1 MLSKYRVFFAFI
13 FCLFFV
19 QVFSQNLELRIIGND
34 SSETRVIDSLTYNR
48 FFKDYNSLKKE
59 VDTLNKRLLTIG
71 YLNSKLLDLKRQ
83 NDSLFQASFNLK
95 TRFTS
100 ITINHNGLIDKD
112 ILKLSDLKSDGT
124 SFTIPISQLEQTLN
138 FINSEI
144 ANRGRPFSSL
154 QLIDIKQENKISLSA
169 SLELSQPI
177 ERTTDKIII
186 KGYEKFPQTFVKH
199 YMKIKIGQRFNL
211 ARIKEKISEL
221 NDLRFANQIKDPEV
235 LFTKDSTILYMYIEK
250 TKSNAFDGFLG
261 FGTNENTNKIEFDG
275 YLNLSLTNNLNYGET
290 LQLLYKSDEND
301 QQTFDGNVKMPYMF
315 GSPLGVELN
324 LNIFRKDSSFVTA
337 RQSAKLNY
345 QINANHVIGIGISGV
360 NSSDLLD
367 TAITSINDFK
377 SSYYFTNYIYTKRQ
391 NYDVLFPVNFLFD
404 LTAGF
409 GNRTY
414 SNINENQTKFA
425 LNTFKIFNLNDRNS
439 IYLRGNGQI
448 IDSDSFLENELPRFG
463 GINSIRGFEEN
474 SLFANLFGVIN
485 TEYRYRLNRDIYVH
499 SVIDAAYFENQLTD
513 QKGKLFGFGFG
524 FGLLSKAGLFRFN
537 YTSGKTENQQFKLSD
552 SKVHL
557 SLTATF

>member
-1 MLSKYRVFFAFI
+1 MPNMFRIYQPILFL
-13 FCLFFV
+13 LFFV
-19 QVFSQNLELRIIGND
+19 QVHSQNLELRVKGTN
-34 SSETRVIDSLTYNR
+34 ETEKMVIDSLGYKNS
-48 FFKDYNSLKKE
+48 FKDYMSLNKE
-59 VDTLNKRLLTIG
+59 VDSLAKQLLSIG
-71 YLNSKLLDLKRQ
+71 YINSTLLQLKKQ
-83 NDSLFQASFNLK
+83 NDSLYEAQFSLK
-95 TRFTS
+95 TKFNS
-100 ITINHNGLIDKD
+100 ITINHNGLIDED
-112 ILKLSDLKSDGT
+112 ILRLADLKFEGN
-124 SFTIPISQLEQTLN
+124 SFTLPIFKLEQTLK
-138 FINSEI
+138 FINTEI
-144 ANRGRPFSSL
+144 ANRGRPFSTL
-154 QLIDIKQENKISLSA
+154 RLIEIKQDNETHLSA
-169 SLELSQPI
+169 DLELSQPI
-177 ERTTDKIII
+177 ERSIDKIII
-186 KGYEKFPQTFVKH
+186 KGYEKFPKVFIKR

-211 ARIKEKISEL
+211 ARIKEKTSEL
-221 NDLRFANQIKDPEV
+221 KDLRFANQIKDPEV

-261 FGTNENTNKIEFDG
+261 FGTNEDTNKIEFDG

-290 LQLLYKSDEND
+290 LKLLYKSDEND
-301 QQTFDGNVKMPYMF
+301 QQTFDGNVTMPYMF
-315 GSPLGVELN
+315 GSALGVELN

-345 QINANHVIGIGISGV
+345 QINSNHVIGIGLSGI
-360 NSSDLLD
+360 NSSDLLN
-367 TAITSINDFK
+367 TQVSSINDFN
-377 SSYYFTNYIYTKRQ
+377 SSYYFTNYVYTKRQ

-404 LTAGF
+404 ITAGF
-409 GNRTY
+409 GNRAFGDTD
-414 SNINENQTKFA
+414 ENQTKFS
-425 LNTFKIFNLNDRNS
+425 LNTFKIFNFNDRNS
-439 IYLRGNGQI
+439 IYIRGSGQI
-448 IDSDSFLENELPRFG
+448 INSDSYLENELPRFG

-537 YTSGKTENQQFKLSD
+537 YSSGKTENQQFKLSD

>member
-1 MLSKYRVFFAFI
+1 MLYKYRVFFAFI

-177 ERTTDKIII
+177 ERTIDKIII

-290 LQLLYKSDEND
+290 LQLMYKSDEND

-377 SSYYFTNYIYTKRQ
+377 SNYYFTNYIYTKRQ

-474 SLFANLFGVIN
+474 SLFANLFGVVN

>member
-1 MLSKYRVFFAFI
+1 MSSKFHIYITLI

-19 QVFSQNLELRIIGND
+19 QVYSQNLELKVFGSD
-34 SSETRVIDSLTYNR
+34 KTETKIIDSLGYENY
-48 FFKDYNSLKKE
+48 FKDYSSLSKE
-59 VDTLNKRLLTIG
+59 VDSLAKRLLSIG
-71 YLNSKLLDLKRQ
+71 YINSKLLDLKKK
-83 NDSLFQASFNLK
+83 NDSLYDVQFSLK
-95 TRFTS
+95 TRFKS
-100 ITINHNGLIDKD
+100 ITINHNGLIDED

-124 SFTIPISQLEQTLN
+124 SFTLPVSKLEQILE
-138 FINSEI
+138 FINAEI
-144 ANRGRPFSSL
+144 ANRGRPFSTL
-154 QLIDIKQENKISLSA
+154 QLIDIKLENETSLSA

-177 ERTTDKIII
+177 ERTIDKIII
-186 KGYEKFPQTFVKH
+186 KGYEKFPKTYVKR
-199 YMKIKIGQRFNL
+199 YMKIKIGQHFNL
-211 ARIKEKISEL
+211 ARIKEKTSEL

-250 TKSNAFDGFLG
+250 SKSNSFDGFIG
-261 FGTNENTNKIEFDG
+261 FGTNEDTNKIEFDG

-290 LQLLYKSDEND
+290 LKLLYKSDEND
-301 QQTFDGNVKMPYMF
+301 QQTFDGKVTMPYMF
-315 GSPLGVELN
+315 GSPLGVEVN
-324 LNIFRKDSSFVTA
+324 LNIFRKDSTFVTA

-345 QINANHVIGIGISGV
+345 QINSNHIIGIGLSGV

-367 TAITSINDFK
+367 TEVSSINDFN
-377 SSYYFTNYIYTKRQ
+377 SSYYFTNYVFTQRQ
-391 NYDVLFPVNFLFD
+391 NYDFLFPVNFLFD
-404 LTAGF
+404 ITAGF
-409 GNRTY
+409 GNRTFDD
-414 SNINENQTKFA
+414 IKEDQTKFA
-425 LNTFKIFNLNDRNS
+425 VNTFKIFNLNDRNS
-439 IYLRGNGQI
+439 IYVRGSGQL

-474 SLFANLFGVIN
+474 SLIGNLFGVIN

-499 SVIDAAYFENQLTD
+499 SVIDAAYFENKISD

-537 YTSGKTENQQFKLSD
+537 YSSGKTENQQFKLSD

>member
-1 MLSKYRVFFAFI
+1 MLNKFRVFLAFT

-19 QVFSQNLELRIIGND
+19 QAFSQNLELKIVGID
-34 SSETRVIDSLTYNR
+34 SVETRVIDSLSYNR
-48 FFKDYNSLKKE
+48 YFKDYNSLKTE
-59 VDTLNKRLLTIG
+59 VDTLGKQLLTIG
-71 YLNSKLLDLKRQ
+71 YLNSKLVDLKRQ
-83 NDSLFQASFNLK
+83 NDSLFQATFNLK
-95 TRFTS
+95 TRFKS

-112 ILKLSDLKSDGT
+112 ILKLSDLKPDGT
-124 SFTIPISQLEQTLN
+124 SFTIPISKLEQTLN

-144 ANRGRPFSSL
+144 ANRGKPFSTL
-154 QLIDIKQENKISLSA
+154 QLRDISQENKTSLSA

-177 ERTTDKIII
+177 ERSIDKIII
-186 KGYEKFPQTFVKH
+186 KGYEKFPRTFVKH

-315 GSPLGVELN
+315 SSPLGVELN

-345 QINANHVIGIGISGV
+345 QINANHVIGVGVSAV

-367 TAITSINDFK
+367 TAVTTINDFK

-391 NYDVLFPVNFLFD
+391 NYDILFPVNFLFD
-404 LTAGF
+404 LTAGL
-409 GNRTY
+409 GNRTFGD
-414 SNINENQTKFA
+414 INEDQIKLA

-439 IYLRGNGQI
+439 IYVRGNGQV

>member
-345 QINANHVIGIGISGV
+345 QINANHVIGIGISSV

-377 SSYYFTNYIYTKRQ
+377 SNYYFTNYIYTKRQ

-404 LTAGF
+404 VTAGF
-409 GNRTY
+409 GNREFGDT
-414 SNINENQTKFA
+414 NENQSKFA
-425 LNTFKIFNLNDRNS
+425 LNSFKIFNLNDRNS
-439 IYLRGNGQI
+439 IFIRGSGQV
-448 IDSDSFLENELPRFG
+448 IDSDTFLENELPRFG

-485 TEYRYRLNRDIYVH
+485 TEYRYRLNRDIFVH
-499 SVIDAAYFENQLTD
+499 SVIDAAYFENQLTN

-537 YTSGKTENQQFKLSD
+537 YSSGKTENQQFKLSD

>member
-1 MLSKYRVFFAFI
+1 MPNTFRIYQPILFL
-13 FCLFFV
+13 LFFV
-19 QVFSQNLELRIIGND
+19 QVHSQNLELRVKGGN
-34 SSETRVIDSLTYNR
+34 ETEKMVIDSLGYVNS
-48 FFKDYNSLKKE
+48 FKDYMSLNKE
-59 VDTLNKRLLTIG
+59 VDSLAKQLLSLG
-71 YLNSKLLDLKRQ
+71 YINSSLLHLKKQ
-83 NDSLFQASFNLK
+83 NDSLYEAQFSLK
-95 TRFTS
+95 TKFKS
-100 ITINHNGLIDKD
+100 ITINHNGLIDED
-112 ILKLSDLKSDGT
+112 ILKLADLEFDGNSLT
-124 SFTIPISQLEQTLN
+124 LPISKLEQTLK
-138 FINSEI
+138 FINTEI
-144 ANRGRPFSSL
+144 ANRGRPFSTL
-154 QLIDIKQENKISLSA
+154 QLIEIKQENETHLSA
-169 SLELSQPI
+169 NMELSQPI
-177 ERTTDKIII
+177 ERSIDKIII
-186 KGYEKFPQTFVKH
+186 KGYEKFPKVFIKR

-211 ARIKEKISEL
+211 ARIKEKTAEL
-221 NDLRFANQIKDPEV
+221 QDLRFANQIKDPEV

-261 FGTNENTNKIEFDG
+261 FGTNEDTNKIEFDG

-290 LQLLYKSDEND
+290 LKLLYKSDEND
-301 QQTFDGNVKMPYMF
+301 QQTFDGNVTMPYMF
-315 GSPLGVELN
+315 GSALGVELN

-345 QINANHVIGIGISGV
+345 QINANHVIGIGLSGI

-367 TAITSINDFK
+367 TQVSSINDFN

-404 LTAGF
+404 ITAGF
-409 GNRTY
+409 GNREYGDTD
-414 SNINENQTKFA
+414 ENQTKFS
-425 LNTFKIFNLNDRNS
+425 LNTFKIFNFNDRNS
-439 IYLRGNGQI
+439 IYIRGSGQI
-448 IDSDSFLENELPRFG
+448 INSDSYLENELPRFG

-537 YTSGKTENQQFKLSD
+537 YSSGKTENQQFKLSD

>member
-1 MLSKYRVFFAFI
+1 MPNKFRIYTTLIFYLFFAQ
-13 FCLFFV
+13 LY
-19 QVFSQNLELRIIGND
+19 SQNLELKIIGSN
-34 SSETRVIDSLTYNR
+34 ETESKVIDSLGYENY
-48 FFKDYNSLKKE
+48 FKDYNSLNKE
-59 VDTLNKRLLTIG
+59 VDSLTKRFLTIG
-71 YLNSKLLDLKRQ
+71 YINSKLLELKKQ
-83 NDSLFQASFNLK
+83 NDSLFEAKFSLK
-95 TRFTS
+95 TRFKS
-100 ITINHNGLIDKD
+100 ITINHDGLIDKD
-112 ILKLSDLKSDGT
+112 ILKLSDLKSEGN
-124 SFTIPISQLEQTLN
+124 SFTLPISKLEQTLE
-138 FINSEI
+138 FINAEI
-144 ANRGRPFSSL
+144 ANQGKPFSTL
-154 QLIDIKQENKISLSA
+154 QLKEIKQETETNLSA

-177 ERTTDKIII
+177 ERTIDKIII
-186 KGYEKFPQTFVKH
+186 KGYEKFPKTYVKR

-250 TKSNAFDGFLG
+250 TKSNSFDGFLG
-261 FGTNENTNKIEFDG
+261 FGTNEDTNKIEFDG

-290 LQLLYKSDEND
+290 LKLLYKSDEND
-301 QQTFDGNVKMPYMF
+301 QQTFDGKVTMPYMF
-315 GSPLGVELN
+315 SSPLGVEVN
-324 LNIFRKDSSFVTA
+324 LNIFRKDTTFVTA

-345 QINANHVIGIGISGV
+345 QINSNHLIGIGLSGV

-367 TAITSINDFK
+367 TEVSSINDFN

-391 NYDVLFPVNFLFD
+391 NYDFLFPVNFLFD
-404 LTAGF
+404 ITAGF
-409 GNRTY
+409 GDRTFDD
-414 SNINENQTKFA
+414 INEDQTKFA

-439 IYLRGNGQI
+439 IYIRGSGQI
-448 IDSDSFLENELPRFG
+448 IDSETYLENELPRFG

-474 SLFANLFGVIN
+474 SLIGNLFGVIN

-499 SVIDAAYFENQLTD
+499 SVIDAAYFENKISD

-537 YTSGKTENQQFKLSD
+537 YSSGKTENQQFKLSD

-557 SLTATF
+557 SLTAIF